1 MNELHK
7 NYAVISTLRR
17 V

>member
-7 NYAVISTLRR
+7 
-17 V
+17 

>member
-7 NYAVISTLRR
+7 LKNKLRT
-17 V
+17 